1 MGTPYSPITR
11 KKKEDKAMH
20 DINRLKKR
28 LEELLQSQKLS
39 VLATHTQGQ
48 PYGSLVSFAAT
59 KDLKQILFA
68 TTRSTRKYA
77 NLKKDTRVALVVDS
91 RENTERDLHKAMAVT
106 VTGKAEET
114 GPSEEEAY
122 LKIYLEKHP
131 YLKDFVKSP
140 TCALLRVKVDTYY
153 LVRRFQEVTELH
165 VGDWT

>member
-1 MGTPYSPITR
+1 
-11 KKKEDKAMH
+11 MH
-20 DINRLKKR
+20 DVNRLKKR
-28 LEELLQSQKLS
+28 LEELLKSQKLA
-39 VLATHTQGQ
+39 VLATHNQGQ

-77 NLKKDTRVALVVDS
+77 NLKEDTRVAMVIDS
-91 RENTERDLHKAMAVT
+91 RENTERDLHKAIAVT

-114 GPSEEEAY
+114 GPGEEEVY
-122 LKIYLEKHP
+122 LNIYLEKHP